1 VAQLLAREDRR
12 FARRTELGTSDELR
26 SEQFSR
32 NEILLLDTVGELAG
46 VFALADLVFMGGSLV
61 PTGGHN
67 VLEPAFW
74 GKAIV
79 FGPHM
84 ENFRDVAALF
94 LNGSAAVQVHSASE
108 LGAAACGLLRDEP
121 RRRRLGEAAKEILAR
136 QAGGTERILERLR
149 PWLEKDP
156 AAAPAAHLAGSRAK

>member
-1 VAQLLAREDRR
+1 MPAFSADLFGGLLAW
-12 FARRTELGTSDELR
+12 
-26 SEQFSR
+26 
-32 NEILLLDTVGELAG
+32 LLTVMVLSYLVRDNPMFRVATYLFVGVASGYAG
-46 VFALADLVFMGGSLV
+46 AIAW
-61 PTGGHN
+61 HN